1 MTEVA
6 IAGLVAEHH
15 LWTDEQYAAAEQL
28 RRTVDELGV
37 RLVRVSFADQHGI
50 LRGKTLT
57 RDSFEH
63 ALRDGHR
70 MASTLLLKDTSHRT
84 VYPVFNEGGGLGR
97 PELSGVADVVAVPD
111 PTTFRTLPWTA
122 DTGWVLCDLYYP
134 DGRPVPLSSRRV
146 LADTVARLAERGFA
160 YRTGLEVEFHVFR
173 ITDAHREP
181 AAAGQPGAPV
191 EVAHLGRGYQLN
203 TEVWLDDMDE
213 VVQLVAA
220 TAEGLGLPLRS
231 IENEFGPS
239 QLEAT
244 FEPGTGLE
252 TADAMVLFRSA
263 VKQVCRR
270 RGYHATFMCRP
281 QVAGAAASG
290 WHLHQ
295 SLLDLTTGRNAFAPG
310 PGEPLSRTGLAFL
323 GGLLRHAA
331 AATVFAAPT
340 VNSYKRY
347 RKYSLA
353 PDRIVWGLDN
363 RGALLRVISAGQA
376 SRIENRSGDPTANPY
391 FYLASQAAAGMSGL
405 DDGADPGPP
414 STDPYDCAAELLP
427 ASLMAALAALRAD
440 PLFAEAFG
448 RLIVDYVID
457 LKTAEIDRFLAA
469 VTDWEQREYFE
480 LF

>member
-1 MTEVA
+1 MIDA
-6 IAGLVAEHH
+6 AAAGLVAEHH
-15 LWTDEQYAAAEQL
+15 LWTDEQYAAAEQI

-97 PELSGVADVVAVPD
+97 PELSGVADIVAVPD

-134 DGRPVPLSSRRV
+134 DGRAVPLSSRRV
-146 LADTVARLAERGFA
+146 LADTVDRLAERGFA

-181 AAAGQPGAPV
+181 AAAGQPGVPV

-203 TEVWLDDMDE
+203 TEVWLDDLDE

-244 FEPGTGLE
+244 FEPGTGLA

-281 QVAGAAASG
+281 QVPEVAACG

-295 SLLDLTTGRNAFAPG
+295 SLVDLTTGRNAFAPG
-310 PGEPLSRTGLAFL
+310 PGEPLSLIGRQFL

-414 STDPYDCAAELLP
+414 SADPYDCAAEPLP
-427 ASLMAALAALRAD
+427 ASLMAALSALRAD
-440 PLFAEAFG
+440 PVFAKAFG
-448 RLIVDYVID
+448 QLIVDYVID
-457 LKTAEIDRFLAA
+457 LKTAEIDRFLAT